1 MKILPAIDILDG
13 SCVRLLKG
21 DFNHVT
27 KYDSNPIKQAKKFIE
42 NGFDYLHIIDLNAAS
57 TNSLDNLEI
66 IQDIAKLSNLKIQ
79 VGGGIRSIQRIKNLI
94 SLGVD
99 RVIVG
104 TAAIENNQFLLKLKE
119 AEFVDKV
126 IFALDFKLI
135 NSIPILATH
144 GWAVDS
150 KISLFDFLESNKW
163 IHNVLATDISLD
175 GTLQGPNID
184 IYKQILKNRN
194 INLIASGGIGSIYDV
209 LTMKK
214 LGANECIVGK
224 AIYENKISLKE
235 LLNVNK

>member
-1 MKILPAIDILDG
+1 M
-13 SCVRLLKG
+13 
-21 DFNHVT
+21 HH
-27 KYDSNPIKQAKKFIE
+27 Q
-42 NGFDYLHIIDLNAAS
+42 
-57 TNSLDNLEI
+57 
-66 IQDIAKLSNLKIQ
+66 
-79 VGGGIRSIQRIKNLI
+79 
-94 SLGVD
+94 
-99 RVIVG
+99 
-104 TAAIENNQFLLKLKE
+104 QFLLKLKE
-119 AEFVDKV
+119 SEFVDKI
-126 IFALDFKLI
+126 IFALDFKLM

-184 IYKQILKNRN
+184 TYKQILKNKN